1 MKFGLGAKIGLIGGL
16 LGGAIGM
23 TAAIIAEPLG
33 GSILASIFI
42 IVFGIVY
49 WKFFRPIFVSN
60 KLLKT
65 GQPAKAKILKVWDTG
80 VTVNQNPQVGLL
92 LEVTPMNKMP
102 YQVETRQ
109 IISRLNPSVYQP
121 GMEVDVR
128 IDPNNTDI
136 VAIESVGGMG
146 GYSGSYSKSEAQK
159 LMTDID
165 NFNKELMKYGESS
178 RAIVL
183 KYTEMG
189 INVNGNNPAVTLDLE
204 VIPDNRKSFKAQAK
218 GVVME
223 TSVPKFQPGEEIF
236 VKFDPKDIAKVTIEH
251 S

>member
-1 MKFGLGAKIGLIGGL
+1 MKLGLGAKIGLIGGL

-23 TAAIIAEPLG
+23 TAGIIAEPIG
-33 GSILASIFI
+33 GSILSAIFI
-42 IVFGIVY
+42 IVFGTVY
-49 WKFFRPIFVSN
+49 WKFFRPMVVSN

-65 GQPAKAKILKVWDTG
+65 GQPAKAKIIKVWDTG

-109 IISRLNPSVYQP
+109 IISRLNPSMYQP

-128 IDPNNTDI
+128 IDPDDEKKI
-136 VAIESVGGMG
+136 AIESSGGAG
-146 GYSGSYSKSEAQK
+146 RYSGSYSKSEAKK
-159 LMTDID
+159 LITEID
-165 NFNKELMKYGESS
+165 EFNKELMKYGESS

-189 INVNGNNPAVTLDLE
+189 ININGNNPAVTLDLE

-236 VKFDPKDIAKVTIEH
+236 VKF
-251 S
+251 